1 MACSVYVLAQSWK
14 NCLLKFSQG
23 LARLSYVGN
32 DTLLSW
38 EAGIGVTK
46 VAHFA
51 SAFWGEMCAPEH
63 LTLNFTLVL
72 YFPVSTP
79 RLIPEVSK
87 NLVAREHLQFQYF
100 AFESWM
106 LCIK

>member
-1 MACSVYVLAQSWK
+1 
-14 NCLLKFSQG
+14 
-23 LARLSYVGN
+23 
-32 DTLLSW
+32 
-38 EAGIGVTK
+38 
-46 VAHFA
+46 
-51 SAFWGEMCAPEH
+51 MCAPEH